1 MDLVLAESTDNM
13 INSLQFGLPESAAYI
28 TDRKQVH
35 FPSVSGNIFSSSNGN
50 KYLKF
55 VITGED
61 NNYIDLSNVCL
72 FFDVVNTDTTTPAAK
87 FLRPLGES
95 HAFLTRYRCNAAG
108 QQINDID
115 NYNLVCEQMKSFKSE
130 EVRNLDDIQEGCL
143 TRYDSR
149 INRLFAY
156 NIEDHDATATTGRND
171 RGVVLPQLTRI
182 NTTGIAQGKFV
193 RMGHKPVCGF
203 VQSGYYPPIRYCPLE
218 FIFEI
223 VSDPT
228 EPVITPA
235 TDGADQATDDAA
247 GKFFTQRNTTTSW
260 SIQNAILRCE
270 LIQVDNTVN
279 NNIVSHL
286 LKGGRL
292 RMVYPAYHSFSQTFA
307 SGNTEINMNI
317 VKSSTRLSQMFFT
330 FSNSRVNSDSN
341 NDAGEYDKKK
351 WNFFWHPMG
360 LTIDNLEGVVDSA
373 KQISYQVQI
382 ANKKFPEQAVES
394 LSEAMYFLRR
404 AVNVMSPYYD
414 GFSIDIYRY
423 ANDKFIMGLNFDKQ
437 PDMNFTGS
445 NTKMGSLITFKC
457 RGANENFA
465 LGIERVFVT
474 AVSEQIFELSESA
487 STVLD

>member
-1 MDLVLAESTDNM
+1 MDLVIAESEPNM

-35 FPSVSGNIFSSSNGN
+35 FPSVSGNIFSASNGN

-61 NNYIDLSNVCL
+61 NNYLDLSSVSL
-72 FFDVVNTDTTTPAAK
+72 FFDLVNTDTDAAK
-87 FLRPLGES
+87 YLRPLGES
-95 HAFLTRYRCNAAG
+95 HAFFTRYRCNAAG

-115 NYNLVCEQMKSFKSE
+115 NYNQVCEQMKSFKSE

-143 TRYDSR
+143 TGYDSR
-149 INRLFAY
+149 INRLYAY
-156 NIEDHDATATTGRND
+156 TIEGHDATATVGGNN
-171 RGVVLPQLTRI
+171 RGIVLPKLTRL
-182 NTTGIAQGKFV
+182 NTTGIEQGKFV
-193 RMGHKPVCGF
+193 RMGHKPCCGF

-228 EPVITPA
+228 EPVIEPA
-235 TDGADQATDDAA
+235 TNGADQATDDNN
-247 GKFFTQRNTTTSW
+247 GKYFTERNTTTSW
-260 SIQNAILRCE
+260 AIQNAILRCE

-292 RMVYPAYHSFSQTFA
+292 RMVYPAYHSFSQTF
-307 SGNTEINMNI
+307 STGNSEINMNI

-330 FSNSRVNSDSN
+330 FSNSNID
-341 NDAGEYDKKK
+341 NDNTAGNYDKKK
-351 WNFFWHPMG
+351 WNYFFHPMAA
-360 LTIDNLEGVVDSA
+360 TIDNLEGVIDSN
-373 KQISYQVQI
+373 KQISAQIQI
-382 ANKKFPEQAVES
+382 ANKKFPEQEITSIAEF
-394 LSEAMYFLRR
+394 MYFLRR

-423 ANDKFIMGLNFDKQ
+423 ANDKFIGGINFDKQ
-437 PDMNFTGS
+437 PDANFTGS
-445 NTKMGSLITFKC
+445 NSKMGSLITFKLK
-457 RGANENFA
+457 GANQNFA

-474 AVSEQIFELSESA
+474 MVSEHVFELSESA